1 MDLVG
6 LGADFGLQMGVLP
19 DSSFAARKL
28 ASCPRYVLGTPA
40 YFTCSGVPTTPA
52 ELIEH
57 AAVIHTAAEGGGE
70 TWNFRQG
77 ATEVSVSVSG
87 PLRLSAAEGVRAAV
101 LADMGLTIASEW
113 MFGPELASGQVRP
126 VLTDWSLPRMD
137 LWVVYPT
144 GHMPSTK
151 ARAFAA
157 FVELELKR
165 SHSAPE

>member
-1 MDLVG
+1 M
-6 LGADFGLQMGVLP
+6 
-19 DSSFAARKL
+19 
-28 ASCPRYVLGTPA
+28 
-40 YFTCSGVPTTPA
+40 
-52 ELIEH
+52 
-57 AAVIHTAAEGGGE
+57 
-70 TWNFRQG
+70 
-77 ATEVSVSVSG
+77 SG

-137 LWVVYPT
+137 LCVVYPT

-157 FVELELKR
+157 FVELELKQ